1 MNQQVLKLHFKAL
14 IFSGALK
21 LKVLKWK
28 WKSIQVGPIKKIQ
41 FGGYALFLGLHCY
54 ATTASILE
62 YEHFLMH
69 STSWF
74 LAHSSTLGNMIY
86 STLFF
91 GFLLYCCCQQWAF
104 ANITLLHKYWIHFAS
119 NVFST
124 FCNEWGALCLPISSL
139 YIFHYHS
146 LS

>member
-1 MNQQVLKLHFKAL
+1 MKKQTHQQN
-14 IFSGALK
+14 
-21 LKVLKWK
+21 
-28 WKSIQVGPIKKIQ
+28 
-41 FGGYALFLGLHCY
+41 
-54 ATTASILE
+54 SILGCTFCLQPFWE

-69 STSWF
+69 YSTDSWF

-91 GFLLYCCCQQWAF
+91 GFLLYYVVVASAMGAF

-146 LS
+146 PTNPLLRIKDPLQLLYTRAPEEVSYA